1 MNDRSRDCKTSPG
14 LRTFCLDGCRR
25 LRPLGLGVGG
35 VSGSMIHSGVQYWR
49 FVLVE
54 VPLPYTVPSMVRNL
68 NFLFGLLLLSSTAM
82 ICERGGSRLRPNRS
96 GISFLRF
103 T

>member
-1 MNDRSRDCKTSPG
+1 MNDRRRDCKTSPG

-54 VPLPYTVPSMVRNL
+54 VPLPYTVPSMVRTL
-68 NFLFGLLLLSSTAM
+68 NFLVWPSPLVLS
-82 ICERGGSRLRPNRS
+82 CHDLRARRVSAPTQPKWNL
-96 GISFLRF
+96 IS
-103 T
+103 